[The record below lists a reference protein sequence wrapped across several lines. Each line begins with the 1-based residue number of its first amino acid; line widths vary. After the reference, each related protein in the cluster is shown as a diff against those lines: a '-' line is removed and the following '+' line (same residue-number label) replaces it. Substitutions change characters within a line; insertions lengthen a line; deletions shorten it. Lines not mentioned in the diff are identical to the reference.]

1 MDERIRFLNLT
12 GRDVLRMVHVPFTTP
27 AKSSVNTLDNAA
39 AELAKKEDGDEGKT
53 DNKKPDEG
61 ITDKINL
68 DAGEGELELDDQ
80 KKDNET
86 LEDKPEAILEPDPE
100 PRRIDQ
106 KTRVETARY
115 LLQVRKAYLKEDY
128 DAAITAL
135 RRAIELNPFS
145 SQAFAM
151 LGSVYYRLGW
161 NRMAIENWQ
170 HSLELDPTNEG
181 LKKYLMRLSR

>member
-1 MDERIRFLNLT
+1 MAVIICILMDSPIIRFKAVIPIAKFRFFSKKFTATVRGIRFCKFGPAIARTTIYAVKNCHNDWLLEKYI
-12 GRDVLRMVHVPFTTP
+12 VPNPTTSE
-27 AKSSVNTLDNAA
+27 AKNIIHL
-39 AELAKKEDGDEGKT
+39 G
-53 DNKKPDEG
+53 
-61 ITDKINL
+61 
-68 DAGEGELELDDQ
+68 
-80 KKDNET
+80 
-86 LEDKPEAILEPDPE
+86 PDPE
-100 PRRIDQ
+100 PRQIDQ